1 MHHLVSRVLHPELS
15 VASLSQI
22 LQILFSLYS
31 CHRSLKIW
39 VTKFRVQES
48 QAFKRP
54 RHVVVY
60 LLLTFQRVAH
70 MGTFSSVASALQI
83 VAQVPATMPTILYAH
98 VAQHGVEV
106 ECCHVERLGHL
117 RGSQSVLG
125 LLGSANCC
133 LSPSLSRS
141 SSSHRSTSLARISSS
156 YLVAM

>member
-1 MHHLVSRVLHPELS
+1 MFNLE
-15 VASLSQI
+15 
-22 LQILFSLYS
+22 
-31 CHRSLKIW
+31 IW
-39 VTKFRVQES
+39 VTKFCIQES

-70 MGTFSSVASALQI
+70 VGTFGSVASALQI
-83 VAQVPATMPTILYAH
+83 VAQVPATVATILYAH

-125 LLGSANCC
+125 LLVQYSQ
-133 LSPSLSRS
+133 
-141 SSSHRSTSLARISSS
+141 SLANYIVGHRQNLLRTWQRQLLSVAKSLALQLLPSQHQLGSHIV
-156 YLVAM
+156 LKLGVAM